1 VKQFFPILNW
11 LPKYNKST
19 FLSDLVAGFTVGAML
34 IPQGMAYAVIAG
46 LPPIYGLYT
55 ATIPLFI
62 YAIFGTS
69 RQLAVGPT
77 ALLAL
82 LTASGLTKLE
92 LGSTAEYIQMAI
104 VLALMVGIIKLLMG
118 IFRVGFLTNFLSH
131 PVIGGFTSAAAL
143 IIIFSQLKHLL
154 GINIPRSNF
163 VHEIFINT
171 LSNIS
176 EIKWITLLVGCSGI
190 FLLVL
195 IKKIHKKIPGALV
208 LLLLGISIT
217 YFLQLQQMGLAI
229 IKEIPAGLPSFTI
242 PAVSFATIK
251 LLLPTALAISFMSYI
266 ASYAVAKTIRNQHKN
281 YKISANQELIA
292 LGLSNIGGAFFLS
305 FPVTGGF
312 SRSAVNDEAG
322 AKTGVALVVSA
333 IVIIITLLFLT
344 HLFYYLPKALLA
356 AIIIVS
362 VVKLIQ
368 IKEAKFLWI
377 ANKYDFI
384 LMLLTFL
391 GTLILGIENGIL
403 LGVLLSLVVLIYN
416 TSRPHIAVLGNIKGT
431 TTYRNIKRFSNLDID
446 EDALIVRVDSQLCY
460 TNINF
465 FEDEIQKLL
474 QEKNNIKLLI
484 LDFQSV
490 GNVDTSAIHGIEEIV
505 DECKQL
511 NVEIMFTSLL
521 GPVRDAFAK
530 AGLTQKTGKAQ
541 FYLTIERALQQHQ
554 QKESKASLKV
564 MQPYSLQT
572 NNK

>member
-1 VKQFFPILNW
+1 MKQFFPILKW
-11 LPKYNKST
+11 LPKYNRTT
-19 FLSDLVAGFTVGAML
+19 FLSDLVAGFTVGVML

-92 LGSTAEYIQMAI
+92 LGSTTEYIQMAI

-163 VHEIFINT
+163 VHEIVINT

-176 EIKWITLLVGCSGI
+176 EIKWVTLVVGFSGI

-242 PAVSFATIK
+242 PAVGFATIK

-322 AKTGVALVVSA
+322 AKTGVALMVSA
-333 IVIIITLLFLT
+333 FVIIITLLFLT

-377 ANKYDFI
+377 ANKYDFA
-384 LMLLTFL
+384 LMLFTFL

-403 LGVLLSLVVLIYN
+403 LGVLLSLAVLIYI

-431 TTYRNIKRFSNLDID
+431 TTYRNIKRFSNLDIA
-446 EDALIVRVDSQLCY
+446 EDTLIVRVDSQLCY

-474 QEKNNIKLLI
+474 QEKKDIKLLI

-490 GNVDTSAIHGIEEIV
+490 VNVDTSAIHGIDEIV

-511 NVEIMFTSLL
+511 NVELMFTSLI

-541 FYLTIERALQQHQ
+541 FYLTIEKALQQYR
-554 QKESKASLKV
+554 QKESKASLKI

>member
-1 VKQFFPILNW
+1 
-11 LPKYNKST
+11 
-19 FLSDLVAGFTVGAML
+19 
-34 IPQGMAYAVIAG
+34 
-46 LPPIYGLYT
+46 
-55 ATIPLFI
+55 
-62 YAIFGTS
+62 
-69 RQLAVGPT
+69 
-77 ALLAL
+77 
-82 LTASGLTKLE
+82 
-92 LGSTAEYIQMAI
+92 
-104 VLALMVGIIKLLMG
+104 
-118 IFRVGFLTNFLSH
+118 
-131 PVIGGFTSAAAL
+131 
-143 IIIFSQLKHLL
+143 
-154 GINIPRSNF
+154 
-163 VHEIFINT
+163 
-171 LSNIS
+171 
-176 EIKWITLLVGCSGI
+176 
-190 FLLVL
+190 
-195 IKKIHKKIPGALV
+195 
-208 LLLLGISIT
+208 
-217 YFLQLQQMGLAI
+217 
-229 IKEIPAGLPSFTI
+229 
-242 PAVSFATIK
+242 
-251 LLLPTALAISFMSYI
+251 LLPTALAISFMSYI

-292 LGLSNIGGAFFLS
+292 LGLSNIVGAFFLS

-377 ANKYDFI
+377 ANKYDFT

-554 QKESKASLKV
+554 QKESKASLKI

>member
-1 VKQFFPILNW
+1 MKQFFPILNW

-292 LGLSNIGGAFFLS
+292 LGLSNIVGAFFLS

-377 ANKYDFI
+377 ANKYDFT

-554 QKESKASLKV
+554 QKESKASLKI

>member
-1 VKQFFPILNW
+1 MKQFFPILNW